1 MKGGNISTAV
11 PIQMQKSNSIKGKWY
26 KCKSGTRRGKE
37 HEIEKEEKREDQ
49 KGKRTKK
56 KLFLWYC
63 LELINLTPK
72 DSVRS

>member
-11 PIQMQKSNSIKGKWY
+11 PIQMQKSNSIKGKRY
-26 KCKSGTRRGKE
+26 ICKSGTRRGKE

-56 KLFLWYC
+56 
-63 LELINLTPK
+63 N
-72 DSVRS
+72 